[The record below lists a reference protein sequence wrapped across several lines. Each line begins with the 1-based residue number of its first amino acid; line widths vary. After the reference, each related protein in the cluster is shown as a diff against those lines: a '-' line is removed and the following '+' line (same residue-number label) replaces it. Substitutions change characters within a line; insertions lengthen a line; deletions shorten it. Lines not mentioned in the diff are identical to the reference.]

1 MLFFLGLLL
10 IVRGGD
16 RFVDAAAGIAETSGV
31 PPFVIGATIVS
42 VATTLPEIL
51 VSVMAASSGQPEMA
65 AGNAIGSVTAN
76 TAMILAL
83 SALLMPSEFER
94 SRLMPKALLFIGAIV
109 LLWLTCLKGSLTPFG
124 SIALVLLFVVFI
136 VENLHSAKRELQTG
150 ERNRGE
156 KGSVK
161 GEALWLLLGA
171 GAILAGSRLLV
182 DNGTAIA
189 RDVLHV
195 DERVISLTMVAI
207 GTSLPELVT
216 AVSAVVKRKGSL
228 AVGNIIGANIIDMLL
243 ILPLCSLANGGS
255 LPIGSSTIWLDLPV
269 SLAAAV
275 IMLVPALIRGRFSR
289 VQGAAALALYMAY
302 LMILFV

>member
-94 SRLMPKALLFIGAIV
+94 SRMKPKALLFIGAIV

-243 ILPLCSLANGGS
+243 ILPLCTLANGGS

-275 IMLVPALIRGRFSR
+275 IMLIPALVRGRFSR

>member
-1 MLFFLGLLL
+1 MLFILGLLL

-94 SRLMPKALLFIGAIV
+94 SRMKPKALLFIGAIV

-124 SIALVLLFVVFI
+124 SIALSLMFLVFI

-156 KGSVK
+156 KGSAK
-161 GEALWLLLGA
+161 AEALWLLLGA

>member
-1 MLFFLGLLL
+1 ML

-31 PPFVIGATIVS
+31 PAFVIGATIVS

-83 SALLMPSEFER
+83 SALLMPTEFER
-94 SRLMPKALLFIGAIV
+94 SRLKPKAMIFIGAIL

-124 SIALVLLFVVFI
+124 SIALGLLFAVFI
-136 VENLHSAKRELQTG
+136 AENLHSAKRELQTG

-156 KGSVK
+156 KGRVK
-161 GEALWLLLGA
+161 GELLTLLLGA
-171 GAILAGSRLLV
+171 GAILVGSRLLV

-243 ILPLCSLANGGS
+243 ILPLCALTNGGS
-255 LPIGSSTIWLDLPV
+255 LPIGPSTVWLDLPV
-269 SLAAAV
+269 SLAAAL
-275 IMLVPALIRGRFSR
+275 IMLIPALIRGRFSR
-289 VQGAAALALYMAY
+289 LQGAAALALYVAY
-302 LMILFV
+302 LVILFV